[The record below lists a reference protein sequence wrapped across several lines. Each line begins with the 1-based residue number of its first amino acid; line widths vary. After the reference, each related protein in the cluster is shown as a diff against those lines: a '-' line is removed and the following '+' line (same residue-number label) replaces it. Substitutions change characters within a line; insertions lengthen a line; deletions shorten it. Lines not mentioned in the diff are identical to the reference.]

1 MKFGAQYLQSLC
13 KRILAYKLVSKTLGD
28 AAAQHRAVV
37 SPRGATPRGA
47 ATTTARTA
55 CPMIKCSWPN
65 LTHDRLFWAIITRGP
80 SWFMIKVFDQLWLAI
95 NCWRPIM
102 TVVINCVGCRP
113 WLHFLAGEQ
122 IHQKGESSAN
132 AFSKPCILKCGREA
146 IVKPPLLFALHCI
159 RFLDSP
165 RTINSCLYF

>member
-1 MKFGAQYLQSLC
+1 
-13 KRILAYKLVSKTLGD
+13 
-28 AAAQHRAVV
+28 
-37 SPRGATPRGA
+37 
-47 ATTTARTA
+47 
-55 CPMIKCSWPN
+55 
-65 LTHDRLFWAIITRGP
+65 
-80 SWFMIKVFDQLWLAI
+80 
-95 NCWRPIM
+95 M

-159 RFLDSP
+159 RFLDFP
-165 RTINSCLYF
+165 RTLIADFIYNNQLQYVAKEMF